1 VLNRAR
7 GNPIHVILSNI
18 YSFSIVSCGLMVLL
32 LNMLGLA
39 SSSIDKLVALAESVV
54 MFYLGYPTAKAL
66 ANLLLQTTPN
76 TVRNGVET
84 RLFEIRQDP
93 SIISVDRVH
102 FWQNTYG
109 RCVGTLEVQVRP
121 DADEQAVLQLVYQK
135 LEGLTS
141 NSSDNYDDDGQPSE
155 LTVSIIK
162 T

>member
-1 VLNRAR
+1 
-7 GNPIHVILSNI
+7 
-18 YSFSIVSCGLMVLL
+18 MVLL
-32 LNMLGLA
+32 FNMSGLA
-39 SSSIDKLVALAESVV
+39 TSLMDKLLALVESVV

-84 RLFEIRQDP
+84 RLYEIRQDP
-93 SIISVDRVH
+93 NIISLNRVH

-109 RCVGTLEVQVRP
+109 RCVGTLEVQIKG
-121 DADEQAVLQLVYQK
+121 DADEHAVLQFVYQK

-141 NSSDNYDDDGQPSE
+141 SNSDVYDHTGQPSE

-162 T
+162 N